1 MATLDDIA
9 RLIPTHLGA
18 LKVRGVFSVRPG
30 YLFRGDWITRQPA
43 IVVTVDRNSEDLS
56 LPTEIQGVPVD
67 VRRATPLEQLRF
79 ENPGAFARLAAH
91 RLELRAGAFPELDP
105 AGPPVPVEVPRAPGG
120 AGVGGAKPN
129 LPYSGPPNVQLSQVT
144 DTFTMT
150 CSASPDAGWTTL
162 KPFLATVSSRL
173 TVGLYDFTSQHILE
187 TVTQALQGGK
197 AITLT
202 LDNPPKNP
210 TADQTDSQT
219 RQTLQEAMG
228 DAAHLAWALVQSNQ
242 QVPEWIFPTA
252 YHIKV
257 AVKDGQSFWLSS
269 GNWNNS
275 NQPDI
280 DPVSDPTGSAS
291 VAAKSDRDWHVIVEH
306 PGLAQTFEAFLQ
318 HDYQVAATAENSPT
332 AKALAAGIG
341 IEATVPEELAVLA
354 PVPVTYF
361 PPLAIQNTS
370 MTVQP
375 LLTPDNYHSF
385 MLPLIQ
391 SVEASLYIQLQYIHP
406 SDLPEDAD
414 FTALIDAI
422 VQKITAGKDVR
433 IILSQYQASNGWLEK
448 LQAVG
453 VDASAVRLQH
463 GVHNKGFVV
472 DGKVVA
478 VGSQNWSGDG
488 ALRNRD
494 ASLIIYNETVAQY
507 FQKIFLHDWENMAKQ
522 TTGA

>member
-1 MATLDDIA
+1 MAVTLDEIA
-9 RLIPTHLGA
+9 RLIPAHA
-18 LKVRGVFSVRPG
+18 DVFKVRGVFSVRPG
-30 YLFRGDWITRQPA
+30 YLFRDGWITREPA
-43 IVVTVDRNSEDLS
+43 IVLTVDRNATDLS
-56 LPTEIQGVPVD
+56 LPTEIQGIPVD
-67 VRRATPLEQLRF
+67 VRRATPIEQLRF
-79 ENPGAFARLAAH
+79 EKPAQFARLAGH
-91 RLELRAGAFPELDP
+91 RLEWRGGAFPELDP
-105 AGPPVPVEVPRAPGG
+105 AGLPMAADMPRGPAET
-120 AGVGGAKPN
+120 GVGPAKPN
-129 LPYSGPPNVQLSQVT
+129 IPYSGPGGVNLSQVT
-144 DTFTMT
+144 NTFTIT
-150 CSASPDAGWTTL
+150 CSASPDAGWLTL
-162 KPFLATVSSRL
+162 KPFLSTVSSHL

-187 TVTQALQGGK
+187 TLTQALQGGK
-197 AITLT
+197 GLTLT
-202 LDNPPKNP
+202 LDNPPRNP

-219 RQTLQEAMG
+219 RQTLQETMG
-228 DAAHLAWALVQSNQ
+228 DAAHLAWALVQTNT

-280 DPVSDPTGSAS
+280 DPINDPIGSAN

-306 PGLAQTFEAFLQ
+306 PGLAQTFEAYLR
-318 HDYQVAATAENSPT
+318 HDYEVASTVEGGPAGEGLAAEIKATA
-332 AKALAAGIG
+332 
-341 IEATVPEELAVLA
+341 PEEFAVPA
-354 PVPVTYF
+354 PTPVTYF
-361 PPLAIQNTS
+361 PPLVIQNTS

-385 MLPLIQ
+385 MRDLIQ
-391 SVEASLYIQLQYIHP
+391 SAETSLYVQLQYIHP

-414 FTALIDAI
+414 FAGLIAAV

-448 LQAVG
+448 LQAAG
-453 VDASAVRLQH
+453 VDMGIVRLQN

-478 VGSQNWSGDG
+478 LGSHNWSGDG

-494 ASLIIYNETVAQY
+494 ASLIIYNEQVAQY
-507 FQKIFLHDWENMAKQ
+507 FQSIFLHDWENLAQ
-522 TTGA
+522 QRVAD